1 MKIAHY
7 TYFIIRLLIYIFK
20 LFKVNE
26 LVTREEVYPL
36 DKIAFVIHLVLLF
49 ILNVCY
55 FNEALHIGSVLI
67 LILLSII
74 EAIVL
79 QLLLK
84 PLLLNQPIYRVASQK
99 QREQTELP
107 Q

>member
-1 MKIAHY
+1 
-7 TYFIIRLLIYIFK
+7 
-20 LFKVNE
+20 
-26 LVTREEVYPL
+26 
-36 DKIAFVIHLVLLF
+36 
-49 ILNVCY
+49 VCY
-55 FNEALHIGSVLI
+55 FNEALHTGSVLI